1 MYVWVAAAIR
11 RDTTLRSVVSVPVS
25 QMSDDTV
32 RETVLGVRHVG
43 CPVSDVSARR
53 PSARLQYLS
62 RLDAEEGDSR
72 RLLSVRATEP
82 DAVVEALAAH
92 DRLATLSPVSEHGS
106 GGLYCSID
114 VEYSPDN
121 PSVSRITRRHGC
133 YQHPVVTIDGGI
145 ERWTLYTRGKSK
157 LADVVEEIR
166 AHDNRVEVVRT
177 TEAISTDPVARGL
190 DVDALRAEL
199 TPRQRDALGAALSLG
214 HYDRGRDATVADV
227 ADRLGVHETTAWE
240 HLDKAESRVL
250 GAVAAELV
258 GESTVEGDESGAE
271 SDPATGD

>member
-1 MYVWVAAAIR
+1 M
-11 RDTTLRSVVSVPVS
+11 
-25 QMSDDTV
+25 

-43 CPVSDVSARR
+43 CPVSDVSARW
-53 PSARLQYLS
+53 PSARLQHLS
-62 RLDAEEGDSR
+62 RLDAREGDSR
-72 RLLSVRATEP
+72 RLLSVRAADP
-82 DAVVEALAAH
+82 DAVVDALAAH
-92 DRLATLSPVSEHGS
+92 DRLVTVSPVSGHDS

-114 VEYSPDN
+114 VEYSSDN

-177 TEAISTDPVARGL
+177 TDDISTDPVVRGVDL
-190 DVDALRAEL
+190 DSLRAEL

-250 GAVAAELV
+250 AAVAAELV
-258 GESTVEGDESGAE
+258 GGTAADNGTSGASE
-271 SDPATGD
+271 PTTGN